1 MQARTWTSSS
11 SSIRA
16 TGMPSCTVS
25 ITESTAPSI
34 VSNAQVADAITS
46 GMPKSLSATSVITP
60 SVPSLPTKSRVRS

>member
-1 MQARTWTSSS
+1 
-11 SSIRA
+11 
-16 TGMPSCTVS
+16 MPSCTVS

-60 SVPSLPTKSRVRS
+60 SVPSLPTKRRVRS